1 MPSFDIVSK
10 IEPHELDNALNN
22 TRKAITQRYDF
33 RASPVEITHDAKANT
48 LTITTADKLKADAVK
63 EILQQQAVKRGLD
76 LKVLKFD
83 DPEPAA
89 GTAYRRT
96 VHIQQGIPQDTAKK
110 IVKQIKDA
118 KIKVQASIQGEEVR
132 VSGKKI
138 DDLQAVI
145 QMLKADEKQDVPLQ
159 FVNMKS

>member
-10 IEPHELDNALNN
+10 IEPHELENALNN
-22 TRKAITQRYDF
+22 TRKAIMQRYDF
-33 RASPVEITHDAKANT
+33 RGSPVEITHDAKANT
-48 LTITTADKLKADAVK
+48 LSITAADKMKSEAVK

-83 DPEPAA
+83 EAEPAA

-96 VHIQQGIPQDTAKK
+96 VHIQQGIPQDVAKN
-110 IVKQIKDA
+110 IVKQIKES

-132 VSGKKI
+132 VNGKKI
-138 DDLQAVI
+138 DDLQSVI
-145 QMLKADEKQDVPLQ
+145 QMLKADDKIGVPLQ